1 MPESPKFLVSKK
13 DYQGAVNTYNFI
25 ARMNN
30 KQEMQLNRE
39 TIRFKDEKSKD
50 KKQLR
55 ILFKKLSK
63 EQNQG
68 FQNNI
73 KASLAAQKDNVIDE
87 VEDES
92 SSDEESEDS
101 QV

>member
-50 KKQLR
+50 KK
-55 ILFKKLSK
+55 
-63 EQNQG
+63 
-68 FQNNI
+68 
-73 KASLAAQKDNVIDE
+73 
-87 VEDES
+87 
-92 SSDEESEDS
+92 
-101 QV
+101 